1 MPSVDK
7 DVEQLERPMGAQ
19 NGTATLEVL
28 NRFFK
33 LLCERVK
40 KILKALSVL
49 PIVLKKNPNF
59 VL

>member
-7 DVEQLERPMGAQ
+7 DVEQLECPMGTQ
-19 NGTATLEVL
+19 SGTATLEEF

-33 LLCERVK
+33 LLYERLK

-49 PIVLKKNPNF
+49 PIALK
-59 VL
+59 